1 MSFNLGGLRQL
12 VSQSPRDI
20 INNQVNRA
28 SSQLTSQLTGSLS
41 SALHGSGS
49 TVRAITGVL
58 SSRLDSIASGG
69 LGGGIGDATKRFEPR
84 SSNASKNQNPSV
96 QISKTGEATAG
107 STNSLQY
114 PTDLGKYFIEF
125 AFGDYQRPTMDAQ
138 ATFEIKQ
145 TIHLPMPTNLQDA
158 ISIGLDSAALNG
170 IGQATEAIAAIVQ
183 DIRSGGNSI
192 ANTRLEGI
200 ASRTTDELV
209 GAGYRAIYDAAGAFG
224 NAGAAI
230 AGSLGQMLGAIPN
243 PYMTV
248 FFTGVDLKTHSFRWR
263 FAPRNP
269 AESEAIKNIINQFK
283 GRSLPSLKVGGSSS
297 VLGYPNI
304 VKIELKPNMSEL
316 YLFKRCMVK
325 SVTSNYAPNGI
336 PSFFKGTNSPT
347 VIEFE
352 VQFQEIEI
360 VTAED
365 YGRNDDHVSTFE
377 AIGNHAP
384 QILNPILPPDHQIP
398 TSPTVRGST

>member
-49 TVRAITGVL
+49 TIRSITGVL

-69 LGGGIGDATKRFEPR
+69 LGGGIGDATTRFQPP
-84 SSNASKNQNPSV
+84 SKSMSKNQNPAV
-96 QISKTGEATAG
+96 QISKTGSATAG
-107 STNSLQY
+107 ATSSLQF
-114 PTDLGKYFIEF
+114 PADLGKYFIEF

-145 TIHLPMPTNLQDA
+145 TIHLPMPSNLQDA
-158 ISIGLDSAALNG
+158 ISIGLDSVALG
-170 IGQATEAIAAIVQ
+170 GVGQATEAITAIVQ
-183 DIRSGGNSI
+183 DVISGGRSI
-192 ANTRLEGI
+192 SNTSLEAIGGR
-200 ASRTTDELV
+200 ALDGAV
-209 GAGYRAIYDAAGAFG
+209 GATYRAGYDLVSSLG
-224 NAGAAI
+224 NAGAAV
-230 AGSLGQMLGAIPN
+230 AGSVGQLLGGIPN

-269 AESEAIKNIINQFK
+269 AESESIKNIINQFK
-283 GRSLPSLKVGGSSS
+283 ARSLPSLKIGGSSS

-304 VKIELKPNMSEL
+304 VKIELKPNMEEL

-325 SVTSNYAPNGI
+325 SVTSNYAPNGV

-352 VQFQEIEI
+352 VQLQEVEI

-365 YGRNDDHVSTFE
+365 YGRNDDHVSTAQFFQ
-377 AIGNHAP
+377 NHAP
-384 QILNPILPPDHQIP
+384 SVVNQFLPPDQQIP
-398 TSPTVRGST
+398 ASRTVRGST